1 MTPQE
6 RKVME
11 LALEALLKTQNEG
24 FNLPGSAIREAITA
38 IKEALAQPEQEQ
50 SGFFSREAMKAHSDG
65 HMAQPEDKKC
75 ENCGEFGE
83 CCQDAQPEQDPENR
97 CVRELR
103 EFAKSNQGAYIFPS
117 WDGHRV
123 LKYLGNTTLP
133 QRKPLTDEDIF
144 DNLNSVFGDPKH
156 HKIPLTRGQIIDFG
170 RKMFDLG
177 TRPCTTP
184 PQRTTEQ
191 MRQWVG
197 LTDEQMQFLATA
209 IGQAKQII
217 DTYNTEFVTARD
229 DLRRCSELLAAVN
242 IKE

>member
-83 CCQDAQPEQDPENR
+83 CCQDAQPEQEPVAVKHMMEWVDYLKRKSDYGQHLQISSEMSAGA
-97 CVRELR
+97 CWDLAREL
-103 EFAKSNQGAYIFPS
+103 EQFI
-117 WDGHRV
+117 
-123 LKYLGNTTLP
+123 NTTPP
-133 QRKPLTDEDIF
+133 QRKPLTDEQIF
-144 DNLNSVFGDPKH
+144 EISNEFVLCMFPVETRTTDRELAFARAIEKAVTRQPQ
-156 HKIPLTRGQIIDFG
+156 IRPLTDDVMWKLWNAEGN
-170 RKMFDLG
+170 
-177 TRPCTTP
+177 
-184 PQRTTEQ
+184 
-191 MRQWVG
+191 
-197 LTDEQMQFLATA
+197 DEMNQQEA
-209 IGQAKQII
+209 IA
-217 DTYNTEFVTARD
+217 FARAI
-229 DLRRCSELLAAVN
+229 EAAHG